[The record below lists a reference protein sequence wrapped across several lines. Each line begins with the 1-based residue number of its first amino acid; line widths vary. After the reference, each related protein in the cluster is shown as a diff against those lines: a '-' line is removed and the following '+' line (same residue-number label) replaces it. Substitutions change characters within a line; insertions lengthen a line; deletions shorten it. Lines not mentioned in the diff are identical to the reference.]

1 MLFCCVLIFF
11 EASTVQRAWTI
22 NSSYDECSAILAEVA
37 NPLSKL
43 GYTRCC
49 RVPGAKKS
57 LRFEP
62 GRCQFWWFVSKLR
75 GSCGRGQG
83 WCLIGVLTPHKM
95 APIFLL

>member
-11 EASTVQRAWTI
+11 EASTVQRVWTI

-62 GRCQFWWFVSKLR
+62 GRCQFWAWH
-75 GSCGRGQG
+75 CNYNTT
-83 WCLIGVLTPHKM
+83 GVYGDNSLM
-95 APIFLL
+95 GL